1 MLWVLVLRVV
11 LLLVLLRVV
20 VVGRIK
26 RELGVDRDVGR
37 RRGLHGLWY
46 VLFVMKK
53 LDVLLVV

>member
-1 MLWVLVLRVV
+1 MLRVV